1 MLAGSRRTVSVNSSP
16 LPAFHSCQC
25 SSAHVTNFASWSAVC
40 VLWSVACVHP
50 KLNWPLMWNAG
61 HMSSGVTF
69 PAFALN
75 PFSRCVSLVSVAFK
89 AYIVVVIVYYC
100 QPQVPELLSGGH
112 FRLYWVFPIG
122 SPHTLQAWEVP
133 TGCGVLFMSTWHDF
147 WQSLDSVT
155 NDKNL
160 EVLIVHP
167 CE

>member
-1 MLAGSRRTVSVNSSP
+1 MPVFVCPCYQFCILIRGMRPVICCMRASQIKLATDVECG
-16 LPAFHSCQC
+16 
-25 SSAHVTNFASWSAVC
+25 AHVIWSYISRLC
-40 VLWSVACVHP
+40 SHYL
-50 KLNWPLMWNAG
+50 G
-61 HMSSGVTF
+61 F
-69 PAFALN
+69 D